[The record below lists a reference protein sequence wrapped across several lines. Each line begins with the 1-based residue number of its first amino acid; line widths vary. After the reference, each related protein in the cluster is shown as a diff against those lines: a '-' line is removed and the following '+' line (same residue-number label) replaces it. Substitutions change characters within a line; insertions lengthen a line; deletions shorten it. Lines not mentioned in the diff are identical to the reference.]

1 MEGIPVRCEN
11 YTTTAC
17 PPCQS
22 KNAERVREKFLS
34 HIVLKDGAEAE
45 SCRTL
50 PDRER
55 LAVHDVENAG
65 SLVGKDVKIQKEGEK
80 FSTFVMGKI
89 R

>member
-1 MEGIPVRCEN
+1 
-11 YTTTAC
+11 
-17 PPCQS
+17 
-22 KNAERVREKFLS
+22 
-34 HIVLKDGAEAE
+34 
-45 SCRTL
+45 L

>member
-1 MEGIPVRCEN
+1 M
-11 YTTTAC
+11 
-17 PPCQS
+17 
-22 KNAERVREKFLS
+22 S

-55 LAVHDVENAG
+55 PAVHDVENAG

>member
-1 MEGIPVRCEN
+1 MRKLYYHSLPSLSIQKCRKS
-11 YTTTAC
+11 
-17 PPCQS
+17 Q
-22 KNAERVREKFLS
+22 RKFLS